1 VPIAETEQAKWA
13 VSLRVREYPP
23 GDWPD
28 EDDERARWSEVDLEA
43 ALRGFS
49 LDLCVADEDAR
60 QRAAEGLGWLG
71 DARAVSPLLRAL
83 GDPADAVRR
92 EAARALSD
100 FHRLP
105 EWTVEPLVSALSDA
119 DSGVRTAAAA
129 ALGDC
134 DSDVAL
140 DALVRAL
147 DDPARA
153 VRCNA
158 ARALEWFG
166 CRGRATDRAIAKLS
180 AMLDDEDPAVA
191 YNAFWGL
198 RGQGGSA
205 SDARCSEW
213 RWSERGQA
221 AWASRLG
228 G

>member
-1 VPIAETEQAKWA
+1 MQIAETEQAKWA
-13 VSLRVREYPP
+13 VFLRAREYPP

-28 EDDERARWSEVDLEA
+28 EDDERARWSEVDREV

-49 LDLCVADEDAR
+49 LDLCVAAADGR

-71 DARAVSPLLRAL
+71 DPRAVSPLLRAL
-83 GDPADAVRR
+83 ADPADAVRR
-92 EAARALSD
+92 EAARGLRD

-105 EWTVEPLVSALSDA
+105 GWATERLVSALSDA
-119 DSGVRTAAAA
+119 DSGVRAAVAA
-129 ALGDC
+129 ALAHC
-134 DSDVAL
+134 ESRVAL
-140 DALVRAL
+140 DALVQAL
-147 DDPARA
+147 DDQARA
-153 VRCNA
+153 VRCGA
-158 ARALEWFG
+158 ARALEGLGLRG
-166 CRGRATDRAIAKLS
+166 CASDQAIAKLS
-180 AMLDDEDPAVA
+180 ATLDDEDPAVA

-198 RGQGGSA
+198 RGQAGST